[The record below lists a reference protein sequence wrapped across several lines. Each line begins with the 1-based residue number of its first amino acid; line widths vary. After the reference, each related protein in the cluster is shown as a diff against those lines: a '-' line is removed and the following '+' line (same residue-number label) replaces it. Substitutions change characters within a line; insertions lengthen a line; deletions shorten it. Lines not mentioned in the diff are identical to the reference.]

1 MKEKWKSL
9 LVSIAVP
16 LAIGGISALLT
27 KNSMQQYQQLP
38 HPPLS
43 PPSQIFPIVWS
54 ILFLLMGISS
64 WLIWETNRSQD
75 ISSSPK
81 DSGLNIYVFQ
91 LIVNFLWPIFFFRA
105 GWFGFSF
112 LWLLLL
118 LFLVILM
125 ILRFSSVSKTA
136 ALLQIPYLLW
146 LLFAGYLNLSIFL
159 MNL

>member
-38 HPPLS
+38 QPPLS